1 MQTLDLARFSHQK
14 GNHCGSTSL
23 RDILRYGE
31 SEVSE
36 ALVFGLASGLG
47 FIYFPEMKLLNGRSM
62 GFEGDFFQLQGRPI
76 EWAGNWDPKA
86 MAQVLALDQPILVL
100 SDIYYLSYY
109 DDTHFPGHSL
119 VVVGIDLD
127 SQMVQVADVIADQ
140 LQEIPLSALKAA
152 MEIEFPGMVSP
163 YSWAGITPFPLR
175 RDRTT
180 LVQAILKVTQRM
192 LKSEFPI
199 EGTKAMRVLAQD
211 LPDWP
216 EGQDWAQAARFA
228 YQTIEKRGT
237 GGGAFRL
244 MYSDFLRE
252 AAQVV
257 PELRSIRAPERMQQ
271 AGESWREVAL
281 ILKSISLERD
291 PHGFAQASEK
301 VAAIVEQ
308 EEGLYLDLEAI
319 LARAAS

>member
-1 MQTLDLARFSHQK
+1 
-14 GNHCGSTSL
+14 
-23 RDILRYGE
+23 
-31 SEVSE
+31 
-36 ALVFGLASGLG
+36 
-47 FIYFPEMKLLNGRSM
+47 
-62 GFEGDFFQLQGRPI
+62 
-76 EWAGNWDPKA
+76 
-86 MAQVLALDQPILVL
+86 
-100 SDIYYLSYY
+100 
-109 DDTHFPGHSL
+109 
-119 VVVGIDLD
+119 
-127 SQMVQVADVIADQ
+127 
-140 LQEIPLSALKAA
+140 
-152 MEIEFPGMVSP
+152 
-163 YSWAGITPFPLR
+163 
-175 RDRTT
+175 
-180 LVQAILKVTQRM
+180 
-192 LKSEFPI
+192 
-199 EGTKAMRVLAQD
+199 MRVLAQD

>member
-31 SEVSE
+31 NEVSE

-100 SDIYYLSYY
+100 SDIYYLPYY

-127 SQMVQVADVIADQ
+127 NQTVQVADVIADQ

-152 MEIEFPGMVSP
+152 MEIEFPGMVNP
-163 YSWAGITPFPLR
+163 YSWAGIAPFPLR
-175 RDRTT
+175 RDRPT
-180 LVQAILKVTQRM
+180 LVQAILRVCQRM
-192 LKSEFPI
+192 LKSEFLI

-211 LPDWP
+211 LPSWP
-216 EGQDWAQAARFA
+216 EGQGWAQAARFA

-244 MYSDFLRE
+244 MYGEFLRE
-252 AAQVV
+252 AAELV
-257 PELRSIRAPERMQQ
+257 PELRSIRAPERMRQ

-281 ILKSISLERD
+281 ILKSVSLEQD
-291 PHGFAQASEK
+291 PSGFGQAAEK
-301 VAAIVEQ
+301 VVSIADL
-308 EEGLYLDLEAI
+308 EEGLYLDLETI
-319 LARAAS
+319 LARATS

>member
-1 MQTLDLARFSHQK
+1 MQSLDLTRFSHQK

-23 RDILRYGE
+23 RDILHYHE
-31 SEVSE
+31 NQVSE
-36 ALVFGLASGLG
+36 ALAFGLASGLG

-62 GFEGDFFQLQGRPI
+62 GFEGDFFQLQGQPI
-76 EWAGNWDPKA
+76 NWAGGWNPEA

-100 SDIYYLSYY
+100 SDIYYLPYY

-119 VVVGIDLD
+119 VVVGIDLEN
-127 SQMVQVADVIADQ
+127 QTVQVADVIADQ

-152 MEIEFPGMVSP
+152 MEIEFPGMVNP
-163 YSWAGITPFPLR
+163 YNWAGIAPFPLR
-175 RDRTT
+175 RDRAT
-180 LVQAILKVTQRM
+180 LVQAILRVSQRM
-192 LKSEFPI
+192 LKSEFLI

-211 LPDWP
+211 LPSWP

-244 MYSDFLRE
+244 MYGDFLRE
-252 AAQVV
+252 ATEVV

-281 ILKSISLERD
+281 ILKSVSLEQD
-291 PHGFAQASEK
+291 PRGFSRAAAK
-301 VAAIVEQ
+301 VASITDL
-308 EEGLYLDLEAI
+308 EEGLYLDLGGI
-319 LARAAS
+319 LARTDS

>member
-31 SEVSE
+31 NEVSE

-100 SDIYYLSYY
+100 SDIYYLPYY

-127 SQMVQVADVIADQ
+127 NQTVQVADVIADQ

-152 MEIEFPGMVSP
+152 MEIEFPGMVNP
-163 YSWAGITPFPLR
+163 YSWAGIAPFPLR
-175 RDRTT
+175 RDRPT
-180 LVQAILKVTQRM
+180 LVQAILRVCQRM
-192 LKSEFPI
+192 LKSEFLI

-211 LPDWP
+211 LPSWP
-216 EGQDWAQAARFA
+216 EGQGWAQAARFA

-244 MYSDFLRE
+244 MYGEFLRE
-252 AAQVV
+252 AAELV
-257 PELRSIRAPERMQQ
+257 PELRSIRAPERMRQ

-281 ILKSISLERD
+281 ILKSVSLEQD
-291 PHGFAQASEK
+291 PSGFGQAAEK
-301 VAAIVEQ
+301 VVSIADL
-308 EEGLYLDLEAI
+308 EEGLYLDLEAS
-319 LARAAS
+319 LARATS